1 MSRDTDVSSRKDK
14 ANFKW
19 KSEREETFCLKEIS
33 EKKSRNL
40 SREHAADFEGS
51 LNGEE

>member
-1 MSRDTDVSSRKDK
+1 MSRDTAVSSQKDK

-19 KSEREETFCLKEIS
+19 KSEREGTFCLKEIS
-33 EKKSRNL
+33 EKPRNL